1 MSPYPI
7 NGFGAERVRGMRR
20 FGMTLLALSAVC
32 GALSGPVAAQTRA
45 KRMHGM
51 ALVGEPMLPPD
62 FKSFPY
68 VQADAPKGGEVST
81 AAIGSFDSFNPFI
94 VRGTPAVASSRVYE
108 SLMVRSADEPEA
120 AYAHI
125 ASAIEVPADHL
136 SVAFDLR
143 PEARFQDGHPLRSD
157 DVVWTFNTLR
167 EKGRPFY
174 RQYYADVENV
184 EADGPLRVVFHFKNS
199 TNRELAQIIGEMPI
213 LPKHWWEDRDFT
225 KPLTEAPLGSGPYR
239 ITRFEMGRTLVLE
252 RVKDYW
258 GAMLPTAIGMSNFDT
273 IRTEYY
279 RDATV
284 ALEAFK
290 AGQVDWR
297 IEGSAKNWATAY
309 DFPALSKGLVKKET
323 VATRLPNGMQGYAIN
338 SRRPLFTDRRVRE
351 ALVEV
356 FDFEWMNKNLFYD
369 SYTRTSSYFSDSDF
383 ASSGLPQGAELA
395 LLERFRDKLSA
406 DIFTKAFKLPV
417 TDGSGNNRAGLR
429 RALDLLKEAG
439 WTIVDRKLVNAKGD
453 PFRFEILLRDPA
465 FERIAL
471 PYVQSLERL
480 GMDVRVR
487 TVDAAQYQRLIDSF
501 DYDMTDVVIGESDSP
516 GNEQMEFWSCAAAKM
531 EGSNNTMGI
540 CDPVVDALVAEILG
554 ARDREHLVAAT
565 RALDRVL
572 LAGNYVVPQWHL
584 SAVRIAYWDR
594 FGKPAQKVR
603 SGVDISTW
611 WLDTDKAAVTDSARR
626 MGQ

>member
-1 MSPYPI
+1 M
-7 NGFGAERVRGMRR
+7 RGMRP
-20 FGMTLLALSAVC
+20 FGTTLLGLAVLC
-32 GALSGPVAAQTRA
+32 GTQAYPAMAQTA
-45 KRMHGM
+45 PTRMHGM

-62 FKSFPY
+62 FMNFPY
-68 VQADAPKGGEVST
+68 VNPDAPKGGDVST

-94 VRGTPAVASSRVYE
+94 VRGTPAAASARVYE
-108 SLMVRSADEPEA
+108 TLTVRSADEPEA
-120 AYAHI
+120 AYAHL
-125 ASAIEVPADHL
+125 ASVIEVPADHM

-157 DVVWTFNTLR
+157 DVVWTFNSLR

-174 RQYYADVENV
+174 RQYYADVESV
-184 EADGPLRVVFHFKNS
+184 EADGPLRVVFHFKNN
-199 TNRELAQIIGEMPI
+199 TNRELAQIVGEMPV
-213 LPKHWWEDRDFT
+213 LPKHWWESRDFS
-225 KPLTEAPLGSGPYR
+225 KPLTEPPLGSGPYR
-239 ITRFEMGRTLVLE
+239 IGRFEMGRTLVLE

-258 GAMLPTAIGMSNFDT
+258 GANLPTAIGLSNFDT

-297 IEGSAKNWATAY
+297 IENSAKNWATAY
-309 DFPALSKGLVKKET
+309 DFPALEKGLVKKEA
-323 VATRLPNGMQGYAIN
+323 VLTRLPTGMQGYAIN
-338 SRRPLFTDRRVRE
+338 TRRPLFTDRRVRA
-351 ALVEV
+351 ALIEV

-369 SYTRTSSYFSDSDF
+369 NYTRTSSYFSDSDF
-383 ASSGLPQGAELA
+383 ASSGLPQGGELA
-395 LLERFRDKLSA
+395 LLDRFRDKLSP
-406 DIFTKAFKLPV
+406 DVFTKPFKLPV

-439 WTIVDRKLVNAKGD
+439 WTIVDRKLVNAKGE

-487 TVDAAQYQRLIDSF
+487 TVDAAQYQRLLDLF

-516 GNEQMEFWSCAAAKM
+516 GNEQMELWSCTAAKM

-540 CDPVVDALVAEILG
+540 CDPVVDALVGEIL
-554 ARDREHLVAAT
+554 AAHDRQRLVAAT

-572 LAGNYVVPQWHL
+572 LASSYVVPQWHL

-594 FGKPAQKVR
+594 FGRPAQKVR
-603 SGVDISTW
+603 SGVDLNTW
-611 WLDTDKAAVTDSARR
+611 WLDAAKAAITDPARR